1 MFFDRSDI
9 LEAHKAF
16 YEAYQR
22 MSPRFV
28 KRLARINRRT
38 NPNLAWFGFAGL
50 TDNGRAIYE
59 QLDDKHFGGDD
70 Q

>member
-1 MFFDRSDI
+1 MIFDRSDI

-22 MSPRFV
+22 VSQHFV

-38 NPNLAWFGFAGL
+38 NPNLAWFGYAGL
-50 TDNGRAIYE
+50 TENGRAIYE
-59 QLDDKHFGGDD
+59 QLCDKHLGE
-70 Q
+70 